1 MSLEMKRKKI
11 TWSDFKLGPINLWN
25 APKHGVNM
33 NKVKDYVIINTEEAH
48 MNRDVEAYE
57 GELRELREMKKRIE
71 EKKKSFDPRTA
82 DPKETLEW
90 WDSL

>member
-1 MSLEMKRKKI
+1 MKRKKI

-48 MNRDVEAYE
+48 MNREVEAYE

>member
-1 MSLEMKRKKI
+1 MKRKKI

-48 MNRDVEAYE
+48 MNREVEAYE
-57 GELRELREMKKRIE
+57 GELKELRELKKRIEVE

-82 DPKETLEW
+82 GSKETLDW
-90 WDSL
+90 

>member
-1 MSLEMKRKKI
+1 MNGKKI

-48 MNRDVEAYE
+48 MNREVEAYE
-57 GELRELREMKKRIE
+57 GELRELRELKKRIE

-82 DPKETLEW
+82 DPKEALEW